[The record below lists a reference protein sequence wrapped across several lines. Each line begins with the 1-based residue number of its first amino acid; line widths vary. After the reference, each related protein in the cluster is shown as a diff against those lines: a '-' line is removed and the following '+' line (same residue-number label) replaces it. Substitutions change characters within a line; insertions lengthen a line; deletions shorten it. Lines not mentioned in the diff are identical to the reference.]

1 MYKIC
6 VFAGTTEGREV
17 VEFLASQPVAVT
29 ACVATEYGETLL
41 PHAEKIN
48 VSAKRLT
55 SEEMEDLFRRES
67 FDLVLD
73 ATHPY
78 ASVVTENIA
87 ESCAAT
93 KTEYL
98 RLLRDD
104 AGDKNQGVY
113 VEDIAGAVDYLSGT
127 EGPILLTTGS
137 KELARF
143 TALPD
148 FADRVYARVLPHG
161 GFPAA
166 LPGGGIA
173 ALPHSGHAGT
183 FFQGTEYRHAERP
196 GGQISGD
203 EILRKSRWI

>member
-1 MYKIC
+1 
-6 VFAGTTEGREV
+6 
-17 VEFLASQPVAVT
+17 
-29 ACVATEYGETLL
+29 
-41 PHAEKIN
+41 
-48 VSAKRLT
+48 
-55 SEEMEDLFRRES
+55 MEDLFRRES

-93 KTEYL
+93 ETEYL

-104 AGDKNQGVY
+104 AGDKNQGIY

-148 FADRVYARVLPHG
+148 FADRSTPVSCPWRIPCGSARRRDCSPPTFWPCRDL
-161 GFPAA
+161 FP
-166 LPGGGIA
+166 
-173 ALPHSGHAGT
+173 
-183 FFQGTEYRHAERP
+183 RN
-196 GGQISGD
+196 
-203 EILRKSRWI
+203 

>member
-78 ASVVTENIA
+78 ASVVTEILPK
-87 ESCAAT
+87 AAPPP
-93 KTEYL
+93 
-98 RLLRDD
+98 
-104 AGDKNQGVY
+104 APIISGS
-113 VEDIAGAVDYLSGT
+113 SGT
-127 EGPILLTTGS
+127 MPGTKIRGS
-137 KELARF
+137 MWRTSPEPW
-143 TALPD
+143 TI
-148 FADRVYARVLPHG
+148 
-161 GFPAA
+161 FPA
-166 LPGGGIA
+166 
-173 ALPHSGHAGT
+173 
-183 FFQGTEYRHAERP
+183 
-196 GGQISGD
+196 
-203 EILRKSRWI
+203 RKAPFS